1 MVIKVITKKDCP
13 KCPLA
18 KELGNKLKADNIAA
32 VEYYDTETADGLA
45 EAAFHN
51 IMSLPAIIVE
61 NNEGDVI
68 AKWSGNVPKK
78 EEVLRELPRA

>member
-18 KELGNKLKADNIAA
+18 KELGNKLQAHNAT
-32 VEYYDTETADGLA
+32 VEFFDTETAEGLA

-51 IMSLPAIIVE
+51 VMSLPAVIVE
-61 NNEGDVI
+61 NDEGNVT

-78 EEVLRELPRA
+78 EEVLRELSRV

>member
-18 KELGNKLKADNIAA
+18 KELGNKLKAT
-32 VEYYDTETADGLA
+32 VEFFDTETAEGLA

-51 IMSLPAIIVE
+51 VMSLPAVIVE
-61 NNEGDVI
+61 NDEGNVT

-78 EEVLRELPRA
+78 EEVLRELSRV

>member
-1 MVIKVITKKDCP
+1 MVIIITKKDCP

-18 KELGNKLKADNIAA
+18 KELGNKLKADNIV

-61 NNEGDVI
+61 NDEGDVI
-68 AKWSGNVPKK
+68 AKWSGDVPKK
-78 EEVLRELPRA
+78 EEILRELSRA

>member
-18 KELGNKLKADNIAA
+18 KELGNKLKADNAT
-32 VEYYDTETADGLA
+32 VEFFFFFSAEGLA
-45 EAAFHN
+45 EAAFPTVL
-51 IMSLPAIIVE
+51 SLPAVIVE
-61 NNEGDVI
+61 NDEGNVT

-78 EEVLRELPRA
+78 EEVLRELSRV